1 MKTFLPRSQGL
12 RPVGRQWRVID
23 AENQV
28 LGRLASQVAVI
39 LRGKDKPTFTPHAD
53 TGDYV
58 IVVNATKVRLTG
70 RKLDDKIYYRH
81 TMYPGGL
88 KATTAGDMLAKHPE
102 RVIQLAVRGMLPKT
116 KMGRHLMTKLKV
128 YPGPEHPHAAQ
139 QPATTVLAGRKAA
152 AATA

>member
-1 MKTFLPRSQGL
+1 MKTFTPKSRGL

-23 AENQV
+23 AEKQV
-28 LGRLASQVAVI
+28 LGRLASQVATI

-58 IVVNATKVRLTG
+58 IVVNAAKVRLTG

-88 KATTAGDMLAKHPE
+88 KATTAADMLAKHPE

-128 YPGPEHPHAAQ
+128 YAGPDHPHAAQ
-139 QPATTVLAGRKAA
+139 QPARTVLTGRKAA